1 MCGAQRN
8 DRLCENQENVHLI
21 LESVPQMEV
30 WGVSQSLSLSQH
42 LWTEVSLLDFAD
54 YLYLILTLLT
64 LRSVSM
70 LVGPG
75 NTLRLA
81 LTAPGAIG
89 LQSKRMWSAG
99 EKKD

>member
-8 DRLCENQENVHLI
+8 DRLCENQENVHSI
-21 LESVPQMEV
+21 LESVLQMEV
-30 WGVSQSLSLSQH
+30 GGVSLSLSQH
-42 LWTEVSLLDFAD
+42 LWTDASLLDFAD
-54 YLYLILTLLT
+54 YLYLILALLT
-64 LRSVSM
+64 LGSVSM

-81 LTAPGAIG
+81 LTAPGAIA
-89 LQSKRMWSAG
+89 LQSKWMWRAG